1 MEICA
6 NNTYQKANKSEHACC
21 PKFQKIPK
29 TQSVIQFWTECLFG
43 CFFLDLNPPAD
54 KVNTPVI

>member
-43 CFFLDLNPPAD
+43 WFF
-54 KVNTPVI
+54 